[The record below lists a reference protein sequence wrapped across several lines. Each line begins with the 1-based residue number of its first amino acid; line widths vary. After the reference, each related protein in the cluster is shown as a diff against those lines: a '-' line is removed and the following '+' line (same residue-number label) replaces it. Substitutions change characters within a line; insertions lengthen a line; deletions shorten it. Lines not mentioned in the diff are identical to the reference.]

1 MDATLLRDDK
11 TFDKAYFLELVD
23 ALKTRGDRVCIASGN
38 TVAKLKRY
46 FDEQERRHLI
56 FAGSNGNDV
65 QEGETV
71 LRQTPL
77 SSTTT
82 QAIMDYLATL
92 NGYYGLI
99 GTPKGGYTVT
109 QDSEALAYFRKY
121 NPSVKVIAS
130 VNEIPED
137 EVVLQ
142 IAIMSK
148 QSLAENKQVVA
159 ELNERFSEARAVT
172 SGDKW
177 LDIFSIYGGK
187 GAAVDYLL
195 KHYGYDS
202 MDSLAFGDSLNDQTM
217 MEVVEYSIAMGNADP
232 DLVKVCHYQIGT
244 NEQQAVIHVLA
255 EIVEDA
261 SLSFMK
267 KYKR

>member
-11 TFDKAYFLELVD
+11 TFDKVCFLELVEK
-23 ALKTRGDRVCIASGN
+23 LRKRGDRVCIASGN

-46 FDEQERRHLI
+46 FDKSERQYLI

-71 LRQTPL
+71 LRQTLL
-77 SSTTT
+77 SAMTT

-92 NGYYGLI
+92 EGYYGLI
-99 GTPKGGYTVT
+99 GTPSGGYAVT
-109 QDSEALAYFRKY
+109 RDAEALAYFRKY
-121 NPSVKVIAS
+121 NPSVKVIAD
-130 VNEIPED
+130 VNEIPAD

-148 QSLAENKQVVA
+148 QSLDENKLVVS
-159 ELNERFSEARAVT
+159 ELNARFPDARAVT

-177 LDIFSIYGGK
+177 LDIFSIDGGK

-195 KHYGYDS
+195 QHYGYDRINA
-202 MDSLAFGDSLNDQTM
+202 LAFGDSLNDQTM
-217 MEVVEYSIAMGNADP
+217 MEVVEYNIAMGNADP
-232 DLVKVCHYQIGT
+232 DLARICRYQIGT
-244 NEQQAVIHVLA
+244 NEEQAVIQVLA
-255 EIVEDA
+255 EIVDDE
-261 SLSFMK
+261 SLAFMT